1 MKKHLILFPVII
13 FLLAGCKQALPIETV
28 AADLGQ
34 HSSANL
40 LEYVSGIKL
49 IPLETNDSLLIGG
62 NNELAVSDGEYYVV
76 NRGANDCV
84 FRFDPKGRFLNT
96 IGVKGRGPGE
106 YPGLVN
112 MQLLND
118 TVIIYASPG
127 MSVNLYTKEG
137 AYLGQKQ
144 YPEMGGAFFYKTGDD
159 EYLVYNGYG
168 MREPER
174 VYLFS
179 PGTNGRSGFLRTD
192 AKVINISDG
201 LPAFDILKDTV
212 FIREAYNDT
221 IFRYELG
228 GKRIAPYL
236 RFDFGKNAIDKKVF
250 EFGDRMESAQYFM
263 SLEYASVRR
272 YMEDAA
278 MRLVEVIV
286 NKKPLPEMIYGLN
299 FKDKGEW
306 IWFSGGKT
314 DTGSLAASFR
324 LLQDGKLYCLLEPY
338 RLKNLTPQEKAKIT
352 NPEILDTLRES
363 DNFLIG
369 IMEFF

>member
-1 MKKHLILFPVII
+1 MRNYCILVTV
-13 FLLAGCKQALPIETV
+13 LMLVGTGCKKSTSIETV
-28 AADLGQ
+28 TADLGRN
-34 HSSANL
+34 SSANL

-49 IPLETNDSLLIGG
+49 IPLETNDSLLIGS

-76 NRGANDCV
+76 NRGANDRV
-84 FRFDPKGRFLNT
+84 FRFDPQGKFLNT

-127 MSVNLYTKEG
+127 MSVNFYTKEG

-144 YPEMGGAFFYKTGDD
+144 YPEIGGAFFYKIGD
-159 EYLVYNGYG
+159 EYLIYNGYG
-168 MREPER
+168 MQDPER
-174 VYLFS
+174 VYLYS
-179 PGTNGRSGFLRTD
+179 PVENSRRGFLQTD

-201 LPAFDILKDTV
+201 LPAFDVLKDTV
-212 FIREAYNDT
+212 FIRETYNDT
-221 IFRYELG
+221 IFRYDPGRKEL
-228 GKRIAPYL
+228 IPYL

-272 YMEDAA
+272 YTEDAT

-306 IWFSGGKT
+306 VWFSGGKT
-314 DTGSLAASFR
+314 DTGSLATSFR

-338 RLKNLTPQEKAKIT
+338 RLKNLTPQERAKIT
-352 NPEILDTLRES
+352 NPEMLDSLTES
-363 DNFLIG
+363 DNFVIG
-369 IMEFF
+369 IIFF